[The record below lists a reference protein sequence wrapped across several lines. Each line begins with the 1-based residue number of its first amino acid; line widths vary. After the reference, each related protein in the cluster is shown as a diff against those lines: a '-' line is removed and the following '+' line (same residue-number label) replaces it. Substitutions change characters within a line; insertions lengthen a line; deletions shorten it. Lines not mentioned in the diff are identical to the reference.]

1 MEWHNVN
8 LSELWPLWAQPVRQ
22 ECVFYAC
29 FHCLLPPIPTPQFP
43 SFLGSG
49 SKSSRRKTREETK
62 WDDDTERVIES
73 CDNHNNKHRWRQPPG
88 NAAITHEQTDK
99 DEDIHKKV
107 WKRKKQVLHIEKYKA
122 STTCCKKRIAV
133 TCVGTAMHAIFG
145 GRQHSW
151 VTPREAR
158 NEQQR
163 LAGFQI
169 SRFKDGRHSLFLHYT
184 LYAFKSNVCSTPF
197 SAR

>member
-1 MEWHNVN
+1 MEWYNVN
-8 LSELWPLWAQPVRQ
+8 LSKLWPLWAQPVRQ

-73 CDNHNNKHRWRQPPG
+73 CENHNNKHRWRQPPG

-107 WKRKKQVLHIEKYKA
+107 WKRKKKYYISK
-122 STTCCKKRIAV
+122 SIKRAQPV
-133 TCVGTAMHAIFG
+133 
-145 GRQHSW
+145 
-151 VTPREAR
+151 AR
-158 NEQQR
+158 NGSLLHAWALLCMLS
-163 LAGFQI
+163 LAG
-169 SRFKDGRHSLFLHYT
+169 D
-184 LYAFKSNVCSTPF
+184 STPG
-197 SAR
+197 